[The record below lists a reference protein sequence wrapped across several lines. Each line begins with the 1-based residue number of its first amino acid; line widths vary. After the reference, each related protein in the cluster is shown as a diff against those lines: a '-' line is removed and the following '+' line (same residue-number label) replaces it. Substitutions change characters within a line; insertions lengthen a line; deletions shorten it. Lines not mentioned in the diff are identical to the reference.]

1 MSNNNKIFEFDIAIA
16 FDWAYDFDFIHLMKS
31 EAVRNGLTVL
41 IITADNLN
49 EVLEGIKNGSYRI
62 QSLFDRASDTSP
74 SFIPLQKLLV
84 LNGCFIFDTIDRV
97 RWASDKATMHL
108 EFVSAGIRTPYT
120 IILPPHSQDQN
131 LSLSISDLA
140 VLGRSFIIK
149 PANTT
154 GGGIGVVNGAETLQD
169 VINARK
175 HFIDDKYLLQ
185 EKIVPME
192 KEGKRYW
199 FRGFYAFGQTIFTW
213 WDIYTHIYSEMTE
226 EENKDQQFSELHT
239 IINKIFNICK
249 LNFFSTEIAMTDNGE
264 FVVVD
269 YINEA
274 CDMRPQFR
282 YHDGV
287 PDILIEEIAS
297 HFVRFVIN
305 QLKYYVKL

>member
-16 FDWAYDFDFIHLMKS
+16 FDWEYDFDFIHLMKS

-185 EKIVPME
+185 EKIVPIA
-192 KEGKRYW
+192 RNP
-199 FRGFYAFGQTIFTW
+199 RLS
-213 WDIYTHIYSEMTE
+213 YS
-226 EENKDQQFSELHT
+226 S
-239 IINKIFNICK
+239 
-249 LNFFSTEIAMTDNGE
+249 A
-264 FVVVD
+264 
-269 YINEA
+269 
-274 CDMRPQFR
+274 
-282 YHDGV
+282 
-287 PDILIEEIAS
+287 
-297 HFVRFVIN
+297 
-305 QLKYYVKL
+305 